1 MRGLVAAGVV
11 WHDSIFLQ
19 EVEPPSKP
27 GRFKRIGTAA
37 FAAALNAR
45 IEELGRLPRAP
56 EPWYVRVDL
65 YVDDP
70 GIGLAELESGGELDS
85 SNVKGQ
91 PEKLVLAGLAL
102 ARTDTPLHFCL
113 AYANQGEG
121 RSIRGG
127 LRGYLAYASAVP
139 PSSGLLV
146 GSQWWERLLPPGLS
160 FASFLEIFADVA
172 RELEIVPPEVRG

>member
-1 MRGLVAAGVV
+1 VANSAKCAIDLLRRA
-11 WHDSIFLQ
+11 HATDT
-19 EVEPPSKP
+19 E
-27 GRFKRIGTAA
+27 RIGTAA

-102 ARTDTPLHFCL
+102 ARTNTPLHFCL

-127 LRGYLAYASAVP
+127 LPGYLTYASAVP